1 MNTADRSIAPIDLAI
16 RRRFAFVTLFP
27 DSDVIAKNSP
37 RTAAKIFGA
46 LQDIFTEHAPDEV
59 LNLLPGQSF
68 FLADTEDELRQR
80 FRFELL
86 PLLDEYLREGL
97 VASFGAELQAVR
109 DQIEGFVNHGVW
121 VE

>member
-109 DQIEGFVNHGVW
+109 RSDRRVC
-121 VE
+121 